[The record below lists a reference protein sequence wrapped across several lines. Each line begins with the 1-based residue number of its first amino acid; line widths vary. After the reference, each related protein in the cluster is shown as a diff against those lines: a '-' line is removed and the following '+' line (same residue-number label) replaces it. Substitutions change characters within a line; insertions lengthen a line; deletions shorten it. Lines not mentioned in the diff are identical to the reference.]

1 MTIGERVKAIRT
13 SPQISLSLEKF
24 GARLGVQRSAMSKI
38 ENGHVALTD
47 QMVFSICREF
57 GVNEEWLR
65 TGEGPQFIE
74 ITRAEQI
81 QQMVDDIMRDHP
93 EAFRRRFVTALAGL
107 DDHGWIA
114 LEKFIDSIT
123 DQEEEDTRKKL
134 HDDLDRQLAEEEAQ
148 ADESAA
154 SQVG

>member
-1 MTIGERVKAIRT
+1 MNERIKELRLLLGLNQ
-13 SPQISLSLEKF
+13 SEF
-24 GARLGVQRSAMSKI
+24 GAKI
-38 ENGHVALTD
+38 GLRQTSIANYEKGLRQPLDTVIT
-47 QMVFSICREF
+47 SICREF

-107 DDHGWIA
+107 DDRGWIA

-134 HDDLDRQLAEEEAQ
+134 HDDLDRQLNDEDGPME
-148 ADESAA
+148 ESAA
-154 SQVG
+154 SQAM

>member
-1 MTIGERVKAIRT
+1 MNERIKEIRLFFGLTQVEFGRKIGVK
-13 SPQISLSLEKF
+13 Q
-24 GARLGVQRSAMSKI
+24 SAVTGY
-38 ENGHVALTD
+38 ENGNRQPLDTVIA
-47 QMVFSICREF
+47 SICREF

-65 TGEGPQFIE
+65 TGEGPQFVE
-74 ITRAEQI
+74 VTRAEQI

-107 DDHGWIA
+107 DEKGWIA
-114 LEKFIDSIT
+114 LENFIDSIT
-123 DQEEEDTRKKL
+123 DQKDIDQRKKL

-154 SQVG
+154 SQAI

>member
-1 MTIGERVKAIRT
+1 MTIGERVKIIRT

-47 QMVFSICREF
+47 QMVIAICREF
-57 GVNEEWLR
+57 GVNETWLR
-65 TGEGPQFIE
+65 TGEGPQFVE
-74 ITRAEQI
+74 LTRAEEI
-81 QQMVDDIMRDHP
+81 QKMVDDIMYDRP
-93 EAFRRRFVTALAGL
+93 ESFRRRFVASLAAL
-107 DDHGWIA
+107 DESGWDA

-123 DQEEEDTRKKL
+123 DQKEIDTRKRL
-134 HDDLDRQLAEEEAQ
+134 HDDLDRQLNEEEGP
-148 ADESAA
+148 ADGSGA

>member
-1 MTIGERVKAIRT
+1 MNERIKELRLLLGLNQ
-13 SPQISLSLEKF
+13 SEF
-24 GARLGVQRSAMSKI
+24 GARIGLRQTSIANYEKGLRQPLDTV
-38 ENGHVALTD
+38 VT
-47 QMVFSICREF
+47 SICREF

-65 TGEGPQFIE
+65 TGEGPQFVE

-107 DDHGWIA
+107 DEKGWIA
-114 LEKFIDSIT
+114 LENFIDSIT
-123 DQEEEDTRKKL
+123 DQKDIDQRKKL
-134 HDDLDRQLAEEEAQ
+134 HDDLDRQLDEEEVP
-148 ADESAA
+148 ADTSGA

>member
-1 MTIGERVKAIRT
+1 MNERIRELRLVLGLNQ
-13 SPQISLSLEKF
+13 SEF
-24 GARLGVQRSAMSKI
+24 GARIGLRQTSIANYEKGLRQPLDAVI
-38 ENGHVALTD
+38 T
-47 QMVFSICREF
+47 SICREF

-107 DDHGWIA
+107 DDKGWIA
-114 LEKFIDSIT
+114 LENFIDSIT
-123 DQEEEDTRKKL
+123 DQEEIDQRKKL
-134 HDDLDRQLAEEEAQ
+134 HDDLDRQLSEEEAH
-148 ADESAA
+148 ADESGA
-154 SQVG
+154 SQAM

>member
-1 MTIGERVKAIRT
+1 MNERLKELRKKLGLTQQEFA
-13 SPQISLSLEKF
+13 E
-24 GARLGVQRSAMSKI
+24 RLGIKRNAVTNYEVGRNEPA
-38 ENGHVALTD
+38 D
-47 QMVFSICREF
+47 MVVSLICREF

-65 TGEGPQFIE
+65 TGDGPQFVE

-134 HDDLDRQLAEEEAQ
+134 HDDLDRQLNEEEYPA
-148 ADESAA
+148 EGSEA
-154 SQVG
+154 SQAM

>member
-1 MTIGERVKAIRT
+1 MTIGERVKAVRT
-13 SPQISLSLEKF
+13 APQIALSLEKF
-24 GARLGVQRSAMSKI
+24 GARLGVKRSAMSKI

-47 QMVFSICREF
+47 QMVFAICREF

-65 TGEGPQFIE
+65 TGEGPQFVE

-107 DDHGWIA
+107 DEKGWIA
-114 LEKFIDSIT
+114 LENFIDSIT
-123 DQEEEDTRKKL
+123 NQEDTDTRKKL
-134 HDDLDRQLAEEEAQ
+134 HDDLDRQLSEEEAQ
-148 ADESAA
+148 AGESAA